1 MRKYRWIWTAD
12 IHYRP
17 IRLTQCCTQFKSP
30 GDMILCILYLHFNV
44 AFTFKWYGN
53 SWNKRFYSQRVW
65 MGYSIEYF
73 NSRSHSP
80 RRIIVASLVN
90 YVPATSLETSKA
102 NAGDAFMLCEQNV
115 RQRFEVRFFF
125 VVNCKCCKFSTSL
138 LGSCTWEF
146 WMEFKKIKFKAFVE
160 QQ

>member
-1 MRKYRWIWTAD
+1 M
-12 IHYRP
+12 
-17 IRLTQCCTQFKSP
+17 
-30 GDMILCILYLHFNV
+30 M
-44 AFTFKWYGN
+44 
-53 SWNKRFYSQRVW
+53 
-65 MGYSIEYF
+65 
-73 NSRSHSP
+73 SHSP

-90 YVPATSLETSKA
+90 HVPATSLETSKA

-138 LGSCTWEF
+138 LGSCTWKF
-146 WMEFKKIKFKAFVE
+146 WMELKKKTDSRFVE

>member
-1 MRKYRWIWTAD
+1 M
-12 IHYRP
+12 
-17 IRLTQCCTQFKSP
+17 
-30 GDMILCILYLHFNV
+30 
-44 AFTFKWYGN
+44 
-53 SWNKRFYSQRVW
+53 
-65 MGYSIEYF
+65 
-73 NSRSHSP
+73 SHSL

-90 YVPATSLETSKA
+90 HVPATSLETSKA

-146 WMEFKKIKFKAFVE
+146 WMEFKNIKFKVFVHE
-160 QQ
+160 LR